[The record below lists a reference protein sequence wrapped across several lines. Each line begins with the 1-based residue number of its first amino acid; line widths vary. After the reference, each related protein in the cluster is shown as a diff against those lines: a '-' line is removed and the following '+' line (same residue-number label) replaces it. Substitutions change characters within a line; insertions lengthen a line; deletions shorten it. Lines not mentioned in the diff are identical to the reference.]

1 MHHRALCSSSSR
13 LGTHDETCAEEVLV
27 KPWSSTWRH
36 ENSGECR
43 HHQIQKF
50 KNKHLEMIS
59 QCGGIST
66 GEYHT
71 GEGDQAHRPSGD
83 GNGFPT
89 QVRRPESHARKAAWH
104 QQNYWDVLT
113 PQNFWKSWKQW
124 HQKPKNLSCP
134 LKQTVTH
141 THININTHAHA
152 HRRKE
157 CEHLLFNGILKLA
170 CHHCLP
176 KVFTLATMFRMWS
189 VETFS

>member
-36 ENSGECR
+36 ENSGECK
-43 HHQIQKF
+43 HHQIQTF

-59 QCGGIST
+59 QCGVFQLENIT
-66 GEYHT
+66 GR
-71 GEGDQAHRPSGD
+71 GDQAHGPSGAA
-83 GNGFPT
+83 GAVST
-89 QVRRPESHARKAAWH
+89 ELLRRPYPPKKKLKSLENNDIKSQKTSHAVWNRLW
-104 QQNYWDVLT
+104 L
-113 PQNFWKSWKQW
+113 
-124 HQKPKNLSCP
+124 
-134 LKQTVTH
+134 TH
-141 THININTHAHA
+141 TNINTHTQA

-157 CEHLLFNGILKLA
+157 GEHLLFNGILKLA